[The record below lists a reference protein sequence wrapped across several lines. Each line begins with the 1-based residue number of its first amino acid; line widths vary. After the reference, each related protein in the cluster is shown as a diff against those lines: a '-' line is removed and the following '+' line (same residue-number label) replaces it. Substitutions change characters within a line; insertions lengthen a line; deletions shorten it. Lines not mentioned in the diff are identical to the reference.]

1 MSEPDKSND
10 VKDWNAMIYLA
21 GENNLAE
28 ECVFALKQM
37 QRARPHRKSKNIDN
51 RVKVVAQ
58 LDAGGLGGNEVRYL
72 LKQHKDEDGLE
83 NKDETAD
90 ENHDGLL
97 HKNELTRVD
106 TTQTFYQGVLKDF
119 ISSSIIKGGRAKHYL
134 IVLSGHGNGV
144 ISDFLSRDVET
155 PDKLSIPKIQWVLEE
170 VKQNLMQEFPRE
182 IDENF
187 KFDILGLDSC
197 MMSMAEIGYELRN
210 YVNFMVGAEGFE
222 PNAGWPYERILSD
235 ILNDSDIEPRDLAI
249 RIVERY
255 VRYYKDFLPAGRS
268 VDHSACDLSMCDK
281 LATAIRKL
289 ADVLHEKI
297 SASNPKQQ
305 ENIRHVVLAHWEAQS
320 YKDDQYVDLYDFC
333 DLLERGSLKDNSA
346 TGSVVMKELDV
357 DDSIRTACKNVKK
370 ILTGNGTNSGTS
382 NGAERMVLRSCHSG
396 PAVQYSHGLSV
407 YFPWSHVIDSYKDL
421 EFAKATNWL
430 QFLNKYTDVTRRQK
444 RPCPPAD
451 PKVPVVIGE
460 LFVNTTAAGFD
471 FILTENKNTP
481 TINKVLSNRVGS
493 MKNPPIDHVPC
504 DCPLTKSPDKENGK
518 SVEPEEAQWVKE
530 TSTTETSE
538 PKAERVV
545 ETKVEPIL
553 QPTARRMAR
562 KK

>member
-1 MSEPDKSND
+1 MSEPDKLNF

-28 ECVFALKQM
+28 ECIFALKQM
-37 QRARPHRKSKNIDN
+37 QRARPRRRSKNIDN

-72 LKQHKDEDGLE
+72 LKQNNDDGAVEE

-90 ENHDGLL
+90 DNHDGLL

-119 ISSSIIKGGRAKHYL
+119 LSSSIIKGGRAKHYL
-134 IVLSGHGNGV
+134 IVLSGHGNGI

-210 YVNFMVGAEGFE
+210 YVNLMVGAEGFE

-235 ILNDSDIEPRDLAI
+235 ILNDPDIKPRDLAI

-255 VRYYKDFLPAGRS
+255 IRYYKDFLPAGRS
-268 VDHSACDLSMCDK
+268 VDHSACDLGMCDK

-297 SASNPKQQ
+297 SDQKTMRA
-305 ENIRHVVLAHWEAQS
+305 VVLAHWEAQS

-333 DLLERGSLKDNSA
+333 DLLDRGSLKNNSA
-346 TGSVVMKELDV
+346 TGSVVMTEMDV
-357 DDSIRTACKNVKK
+357 DEKIKDECKNVKK
-370 ILTGNGTNSGTS
+370 ILTGNGTNSGNS
-382 NGAERMVLRSCHSG
+382 NGAERMVLKSCHSG

-430 QFLNKYTDVTRRQK
+430 RFLTKYTDVTRRHK
-444 RPCPPAD
+444 RACTPTD

-481 TINKVLSNRVGS
+481 VINKVLSNRVGS

-504 DCPLTKSPDKENGK
+504 DCPLTRSPDKENGK
-518 SVEPEEAQWVKE
+518 SVEPEDPKWVKVP
-530 TSTTETSE
+530 STTETSE
-538 PKAERVV
+538 PDAEPVV